1 MKPKYGV
8 LPLVAGAATALVCAL
23 PARAD
28 VVGRLKIVVKNADT
42 EKPVSGATITL
53 KDSANVRPD
62 TVLTPDATTGEA
74 TTDPLENRAF
84 IVSVTAA
91 GFETFTQ
98 NVTVIPDTTT
108 DVDILLEPVEKTI
121 RITGS
126 RTSPRQRTT
135 TNSTTRD
142 SGFIARFP
150 VAAGNPQQLQG
161 LIAATPGVALDSN
174 NQAHPR
180 GEHTQTS
187 IYIGGFQLG
196 GALAGRF
203 GPLIVPDALESVEV
217 QTGAFAPEY
226 GSETAAILNT
236 TIKQGTIR
244 RTFSLNAGAGGFATR
259 QGSLSFGGQF
269 GGSLLRRSN
278 VAGENNPTANTLPAP
293 AVLNGPTG
301 TISGNV
307 GPANSATNP
316 LPGTPNSATGGPT
329 GTGTF
334 NQNGVGTPN
343 TAISPN
349 GTTANGT
356 TNGAT
361 ASGTATDGTTPGAVT
376 NGASTNGATINNNG
390 AQSVSPE
397 QSAPR
402 PGDIARKFRYFFNTT
417 TRSTDNALDP
427 PQPDFQNAHN
437 KGNAQSYIGRFDFL
451 PSSKDTFTL
460 TLDAAPARSG
470 VSNRAGLP
478 DKYAGV
484 GQGFGYAGAVS
495 RADALA
501 SGNPLLAQ
509 TQQQAGQDINQKDD
523 NRFGILQY
531 RHTFSD
537 QLTGLL
543 SFGAT
548 RSQLDVTNRNPG
560 VYQDITTLGQRP
572 DAAIEFSPTVS
583 RKGNNSQVE
592 GSLTYSVQRHSLKAG
607 FLNDQ
612 QKGQESY
619 NLIPGS
625 QLALNSLF
633 SNAPQLAGFVDGATN
648 NLGTPQVDAK
658 GAPVLDA
665 NGQQVY
671 TLNPGVS
678 ALPTVNESRKGYYR
692 AFYAQDTWRVTSRLT
707 ANYGVRLDSFS
718 RTETSGASNFALKKN
733 FLGPRVN
740 LSYGLRGGYV
750 VRTSYNRL
758 FIQPPISQ
766 GATVGSF
773 AQPETLNQ
781 YETSLEKQLS
791 PRSSVKLA
799 YYYKQIRNQLDIALL
814 VPGSQIGI
822 YRAVNIPNDGVHG
835 LELSYD
841 FTPRNNVGLGG
852 FLAAARSVAR
862 YNNPDGTQSFND
874 HDQRYTVSS
883 GLDYTLRNG
892 ASAALTGYY
901 GSGTASSAIDGG
913 IGSVFTGKRTSRTR
927 VNARLSS
934 GPQLFKGRGG
944 LNLDVEN
951 VFDNRALIN
960 FASDFS
966 GTRFQ
971 QGRRVVLSAFASF

>member
-1 MKPKYGV
+1 MKNRYGL
-8 LPLVAGAATALVCAL
+8 LPLIAGATTALVCAR
-23 PARAD
+23 PAHAD

-42 EKPVSGATITL
+42 EKPVPGATITL

-62 TVLTPDATTGEA
+62 ATLTPDATTGEF

-84 IVSVTAA
+84 TVSVAAA

-98 NVTVIPDTTT
+98 NVIVVADTTT
-108 DVDILLEPVEKTI
+108 DVEVLLEPVETTI
-121 RITGS
+121 RITGN
-126 RTSPRQRTT
+126 RTSARPRTT

-217 QTGAFAPEY
+217 QTGAYAPEY

-236 TIKQGTIR
+236 TIKQGTIH

-269 GGSLLRRSN
+269 GGPLLSSRVPSSQRLD
-278 VAGENNPTANTLPAP
+278 ANPTASTIPGA
-293 AVLNGPTG
+293 AVLNGPNG
-301 TISGNV
+301 SISNNV
-307 GPANSATNP
+307 GPGNSATNP
-316 LPGTPNSATGGPT
+316 LPLPAPGTATSSVP
-329 GTGTF
+329 GTDGSTTIGTD
-334 NQNGVGTPN
+334 
-343 TAISPN
+343 
-349 GTTANGT
+349 GTTANG
-356 TNGAT
+356 
-361 ASGTATDGTTPGAVT
+361 
-376 NGASTNGATINNNG
+376 ATITNNG
-390 AQSVSPE
+390 VESVSQG

-402 PGDIARKFRYFFNTT
+402 EGDVARKFRYFFNTT

-427 PQPDFQNAHN
+427 PQPDNQTAHN
-437 KGNAQSYIGRFDFL
+437 KGRAQSYIGRFDYL

-460 TLDAAPARSG
+460 TLNAAPGTSG
-470 VSNRAGLP
+470 VANRTGLP

-484 GQGFGYAGAVS
+484 GQGFGFGGFVS

-501 SGNPLLAQ
+501 SGNPALAV
-509 TQQQAGQDINQKDD
+509 TQDAAGQDLTQKDN

-543 SFGAT
+543 SVGAT
-548 RSQLDVTNRNPG
+548 RSTLDVTNRNPSI
-560 VYQDITTLGQRP
+560 YQDITTLGQRP

-583 RKGNNSQVE
+583 RKGSNGQVE
-592 GSLTYSVQRHSLKAG
+592 GSLTLSQGKHSYKAG

-612 QKGQESY
+612 QKGNESY

-625 QLALNSLF
+625 QLALNALF
-633 SNAPQLAGFVDGATN
+633 TNAPQLAGFVDGASN
-648 NLGTPQVDAK
+648 NLGTPQVDAN
-658 GAPVLDA
+658 GDPALDA
-665 NGQQVY
+665 NGNQIY

-678 ALPTVNESRKGYYR
+678 ALPTVHESRKGYYR
-692 AFYAQDTWRVTSRLT
+692 AAYLQDTWRVTPRLT
-707 ANYGVRLDSFS
+707 ANYGVRFDSFS
-718 RTETSGASNFALKKN
+718 RRESSGASNFDLKKN
-733 FLGPRVN
+733 FLGPRLN
-740 LSYGLRGGYV
+740 LSYALQGGLIARA
-750 VRTSYNRL
+750 SYNRL

-766 GATVGSF
+766 GATIGSF

-781 YETSLEKQLS
+781 YETSLEKQIS
-791 PRSSVKLA
+791 PRSTVKLA
-799 YYYKQIRNQLDIALL
+799 YYYKQITNELDIALL

-822 YRAVNIPNDGVHG
+822 YRAVNLLHNNVHG
-835 LELSYD
+835 IELSYD
-841 FTPRNNVGLGG
+841 FTPRGGVGLGG
-852 FLAAARSVAR
+852 FFAGSRSVAKFSDPVEGQD
-862 YNNPDGTQSFND
+862 YND

-892 ASAALTGYY
+892 ASVALTGYY
-901 GSGTASSAIDGG
+901 GSGTASSAISGG
-913 IGSVFTGKRTSRTR
+913 GAFGFSGQRQNRTR

-934 GPQLFKGRGG
+934 GPKLFGGRGG

-951 VFDNRALIN
+951 IFDNRSLIN
-960 FASDFS
+960 FGSDFS

-971 QGRRVVLSAFASF
+971 QGRRVVLSAFAAF